1 MPSAAEERIL
11 PLQMRHQR
19 LGTFIALLA
28 AACAGGPVAE
38 PQHVQSDQLFDLLDS
53 DQDGS
58 LSPFEA
64 LDVLLDA
71 SQEGALTRDTLG
83 AFLERH
89 AEEELADRREFF
101 EMGDS
106 DLDGKLDLEEVP
118 DEFASMMASLDT
130 DGDGAISWSEFR
142 VADLEGDEVLARSE
156 GEALHAELVEELGAP
171 VSLEGAPPDLLE
183 ELRELD
189 LDGDGIVTPQ
199 ETVQVIRDELAGAEF
214 EVTGEVAIMRGVIG
228 ARTPA
233 RVLELAVVHPQVQ
246 TLVLAELPGSIDD
259 VANVRAGRYI
269 RQLGLNTHV
278 PAGGEVA
285 SGGTDLFLAG
295 KRRSAGPDARFG
307 IHSWGGGPVVATDL
321 PRDHEQHRLYLD
333 YYEEMGI
340 PAEFYWRTLT
350 AAPAEG
356 IHWMTP
362 EELERF
368 GFFTDETT
376 VKE

>member
-1 MPSAAEERIL
+1 MK
-11 PLQMRHQR
+11 QR
-19 LGTFIALLA
+19 SLGTLISLLA
-28 AACAGGPVAE
+28 ASCAGAPVAE
-38 PQHVQSDQLFDLLDS
+38 PVDTESSQLFDLLDS

-64 LDVLLDA
+64 LDVLLEA

-89 AEEELADRREFF
+89 AEEELADLRDFF

-106 DLDGKLDLEEVP
+106 DLDGRLDLDELP
-118 DEFASMMASLDT
+118 DEFASMMSSLDT

-142 VADLEGDEVLARSE
+142 LADLEGDELLARSE

-171 VSLEGAPPDLLE
+171 VRLEGAPLDLLE

-189 LDGDGIVTPQ
+189 LDGDGIVTPE
-199 ETVQVIRDELAGAEF
+199 ETVQMIREELAGADF

-233 RVLELAVVHPQVQ
+233 RVLELALVHPEVR
-246 TLVLAELPGSIDD
+246 TLVLVELPGSIDD

-269 RQLGLNTHV
+269 RQLGLDTHV

-295 KRRSAGPDARFG
+295 NRRSAGPDARFG

-333 YYEEMGI
+333 YYEEMGT
-340 PAEFYWRTLT
+340 PAEFYWRTLS

-356 IHWMTP
+356 IHWMTA

-368 GFFTDETT
+368 GFFTDGTT
-376 VKE
+376 GKE